1 MAKYS
6 IKDLEHLSGIKAHT
20 LRIWEQRYNLIDPKR
35 TETNIRYYDQD
46 DLKLVLNVSLLKQ
59 NGYKISKIAEMPM
72 EEMFQ
77 EVNQVSEKTTSFADQ
92 IYSLTLSMIDLDE
105 QRFEKIIATNT
116 LKIGFERTM
125 MNVISP
131 FLSKIGIMWLTD
143 SINPA
148 QEHFI
153 SNLIRQK
160 LLVAIDGQY
169 PTGHENARKYM
180 LFLPD
185 GELHELTL
193 LFANYLIKARENK
206 VIYLG
211 QSMPMHD
218 LTMAYEVYKPNYLLT
233 VLTSRSGD
241 MSAKAYLNKL
251 AARFPEA
258 DILVSGNQVI
268 GQDLELEE
276 NVIPI
281 SNLNHL
287 IEFAEE
293 NAQKV
298 DTRFSR
304 VPSGKQPNID
314 FSKLEIPEK

>member
-20 LRIWEQRYNLIDPKR
+20 LRIWEQRYGLIDPKR
-35 TETNIRYYDQD
+35 TDTNIRYYDQE
-46 DLKLVLNVSLLKQ
+46 DLKLVLNISLLKD
-59 NGYKISKIAEMPM
+59 NGYKISKIAKMSM
-72 EEMFQ
+72 EEMHH
-77 EVNQVSEKTTSFADQ
+77 EVNIVSEKTTSFADQ
-92 IYSLTLSMIDLDE
+92 IYALTLSMIDLDE
-105 QRFEKIIATNT
+105 QRFEKIISTNT

-169 PTGHENARKYM
+169 PTLDENANKYM

-185 GELHELTL
+185 GELHELSL
-193 LFANYLIKARENK
+193 LFANYLIKARHNK

-218 LTMAYEVYKPNYLLT
+218 LSMAYEVYKPDFLLT
-233 VLTSRSGD
+233 VLTSRPKEMAAKD
-241 MSAKAYLNKL
+241 YLEKLSADY
-251 AARFPEA
+251 PESE
-258 DILVSGNQVI
+258 ILVSGNQVI
-268 GQDLELEE
+268 GQDLDLPE
-276 NVIPI
+276 NVTPI
-281 SNLNHL
+281 SNLNNL
-287 IEFAEE
+287 IEFVEE
-293 NAQKV
+293 NAE
-298 DTRFSR
+298 R
-304 VPSGKQPNID
+304 V
-314 FSKLEIPEK
+314 SKNH

>member
-20 LRIWEQRYNLIDPKR
+20 LRIWEQRYNLINPKR
-35 TETNIRYYDQD
+35 TDTNIRYYDQN
-46 DLKLVLNVSLLKQ
+46 DLKLVLNVSLLKE
-59 NGYKISKIAEMPM
+59 NGFKISKIADMST
-72 EEMFQ
+72 EEMFE
-77 EVNQVSEKTTSFADQ
+77 EVKRVSEKTTSFADQ
-92 IYSLTLSMIDLDE
+92 IYALTLAMIDLDE
-105 QRFEKIIATNT
+105 QRFEKIISTNT

-131 FLSKIGIMWLTD
+131 FLSKIGIMWITD

-160 LLVAIDGQY
+160 LMVAIDGQY
-169 PTGHENARKYM
+169 PTLDDNAKRYM

-185 GELHELTL
+185 GELHELSL
-193 LFANYLIKARENK
+193 LFANYLIRARHNK

-211 QSMPMHD
+211 QSMPTHD
-218 LTMAYEVYKPNYLLT
+218 LSMAYEVYKPDYLLT
-233 VLTSRSGD
+233 VITSRPAD
-241 MSAKAYLNKL
+241 MTAKQYLEKL
-251 AARFPEA
+251 SELFPESE
-258 DILVSGNQVI
+258 ILVSGNQVI
-268 GQDLELEE
+268 GQDLELPE
-276 NVIPI
+276 NIVQI

-293 NAQKV
+293 QAQSV
-298 DTRFSR
+298 NSR
-304 VPSGKQPNID
+304 
-314 FSKLEIPEK
+314 L

>member
-20 LRIWEQRYNLIDPKR
+20 LRIWEQRYNLINPKR
-35 TETNIRYYDQD
+35 TDTNIRYYDQN
-46 DLKLVLNVSLLKQ
+46 DLKLVLNVSLLKE
-59 NGYKISKIAEMPM
+59 NGFKISKIADMST
-72 EEMFQ
+72 EEMFE
-77 EVNQVSEKTTSFADQ
+77 EVKRVSEKTTSFADQ
-92 IYSLTLSMIDLDE
+92 IYALTLAMIDLDE
-105 QRFEKIIATNT
+105 QRFEKIISTNT

-131 FLSKIGIMWLTD
+131 FLSKIGIMWITD

-160 LLVAIDGQY
+160 LMVAIDGQY
-169 PTGHENARKYM
+169 PTLDDNAKRYM

-185 GELHELTL
+185 GELHELSL
-193 LFANYLIKARENK
+193 LFANYLIRARHNK

-211 QSMPMHD
+211 QSMPTHD
-218 LTMAYEVYKPNYLLT
+218 LSMAYEVYKPDYLLT
-233 VLTSRSGD
+233 VITSRPAD
-241 MSAKAYLNKL
+241 MTAKQYLEKL
-251 AARFPEA
+251 SELFPESE
-258 DILVSGNQVI
+258 ILVSGNQVI
-268 GQDLELEE
+268 GQDLELPE
-276 NVIPI
+276 NIVQI

-293 NAQKV
+293 QAQSV
-298 DTRFSR
+298 N
-304 VPSGKQPNID
+304 SG
-314 FSKLEIPEK
+314 L

>member
-20 LRIWEQRYNLIDPKR
+20 LRIWEQRYSLIDPKR
-35 TETNIRYYDQD
+35 TDTNIRYYDQD
-46 DLKLVLNVSLLKQ
+46 DLKLVLNVSLLKD
-59 NGYKISKIAEMPM
+59 NGFKISKIAEMSL
-72 EEMFQ
+72 EEMHE
-77 EVNQVSEKTTSFADQ
+77 EVKKVSEKTTSFADQ
-92 IYSLTLSMIDLDE
+92 IYALTLSMIDLDE
-105 QRFEKIIATNT
+105 QRFEKIISTNT

-169 PTGHENARKYM
+169 PTLDEHANKYM
-180 LFLPD
+180 LFLPE
-185 GELHELTL
+185 GELHELSL
-193 LFANYLIKARENK
+193 LFANYLIRSRQNK

-218 LTMAYEVYKPNYLLT
+218 LSMAYEVYKPDYLVT
-233 VLTSRSGD
+233 VLTSRPND
-241 MSAKAYLNKL
+241 LSAKKYLEKL
-251 AARFPEA
+251 SESFSNSE
-258 DILVSGNQVI
+258 ILVSGNQVI
-268 GQDLELEE
+268 GQDLKLPE
-276 NVIPI
+276 NVRPI

-287 IEFAEE
+287 IDFVEE
-293 NAQKV
+293 RAQMV
-298 DTRFSR
+298 EHS
-304 VPSGKQPNID
+304 
-314 FSKLEIPEK
+314 